1 MCPESKAQSE
11 GAESAVPVVSRAT
24 QLLIEERQKLAGT
37 RQCGPEAG
45 GGGGAWAS
53 RRSTS
58 LCSNSGS
65 PSAACRE
72 SSLDSAHSL
81 LLSTPD
87 L

>member
-11 GAESAVPVVSRAT
+11 GAGSAVPVVSRAT

-45 GGGGAWAS
+45 GGGAWAS

-58 LCSNSGS
+58 LCSDSGS